1 MSMPLLTI
9 LAGLGLTV
17 LGVGTYVATG
27 SSHPTALIPAGLG
40 VVQVLLGIVASKDNL
55 RKHAMHGAATI
66 SLVGLIGGVA
76 MGAPRWV
83 QYLQEGKVT
92 RPDGSDA
99 SMSALAMLVVAV
111 ICLVHL
117 ALCVNSFIQARRN
130 ASKN

>member
-1 MSMPLLTI
+1 MYFVTI
-9 LAGLGLTV
+9 LAGLALAA
-17 LGVGTYVATG
+17 LGVITYVATG
-27 SSHPTALIPAGLG
+27 MSHPTALIPTGLG
-40 VVQVLLGIVASKDNL
+40 AVLVVLGVLARKDAL

-76 MGAPRWV
+76 LGWSRWV

-99 SMSALAMLVVAV
+99 SISALALLLMAV

-117 ALCVNSFIQARRN
+117 ALCVNSFIQARRA
-130 ASKN
+130 ASKM